1 MAALEFRHGLARLT
15 IGLVAIAAGC
25 GLALPVAAQGA
36 ARDRPDA
43 AAFFKGKT
51 VRVLV
56 GSPAGGGYD
65 LSARMLAPHLAK
77 RLGATVI
84 VENKPGSGALLALS
98 YMLVQ
103 PRDGLLMMLAS
114 AEAAIMSEL
123 LGRDGASWNVAKL
136 NWLAKVSTAPK
147 LWFVGKEGSIATAA
161 DAIKAGRVIWPATAP
176 ADNISDVAA
185 IISHVIG
192 LKSKI
197 VVGYKGAGD
206 MSLAVIRKEA
216 DSGILSADTAVSMVR
231 SGQVTPIAVFD
242 DRRWKHLPS
251 VPTLAEAAPVA
262 ADKAW
267 MSELRRQIGE
277 AQRAMV
283 AAPEVPADRVAYLR
297 AVLAEILTDPTVI
310 EEGAK
315 SGREIDFMAGADLQ
329 RLIVTLMGSA
339 GARLPEFRKVVLDT
353 YF

>member
-1 MAALEFRHGLARLT
+1 MSRWMLCGWIGRLAM
-15 IGLVAIAAGC
+15 GAIAC
-25 GLALPVAAQGA
+25 GLAMPVAAQGQ
-36 ARDRPDA
+36 ARDTADA

-56 GSPAGGGYD
+56 GSPSGGGYD
-65 LSARMLAPHLAK
+65 LSARMLAPHMAK

-103 PRDGLLMMLAS
+103 PRDGLLMMMAS

-123 LGRDGASWNVAKL
+123 LGRDGANWNVTKL

-147 LWFVGKEGSIATAA
+147 LWFAGKDGKFATAA
-161 DAIKAGRVIWPATAP
+161 DALKTPQVIWPATAP

-192 LKSKI
+192 LKSKV

-206 MSLAVIRKEA
+206 MSLAVMRKEA
-216 DSGILSADTAVSMVR
+216 DAGILSADTALKMVQ
-231 SGQVTPIAVFD
+231 SGQITPIAVFD

-262 ADKAW
+262 PDKAW

-283 AAPEVPADRVAYLR
+283 AAHDVPADRVTYLR
-297 AVLAEILTDPTVI
+297 AVFAELLTDPAVV
-310 EEGAK
+310 EEGVK
-315 SGREIDFMAGADLQ
+315 TNREIDFMAGADLQ
-329 RLIVTLMGSA
+329 RLITNLMGSV
-339 GARLPEFRKVVLDT
+339 GSRLPEFRKVVLDT

>member
-1 MAALEFRHGLARLT
+1 MVGFEYCHKFPR
-15 IGLVAIAAGC
+15 IIAAAIVVVAWLGI
-25 GLALPVAAQGA
+25 ALPTAAQDGP
-36 ARDRPDA
+36 RDVQDA

-51 VRVLV
+51 VRILV

-77 RLGATVI
+77 RLGSTVI

-103 PRDGLLMMLAS
+103 PRDGLLMMMAS

-123 LGRDGASWNVAKL
+123 LGRDGANWNVAKL
-136 NWLAKVSTAPK
+136 TWLAKVSTAPK
-147 LWFVGKEGSIATAA
+147 LWFAGKEGGIATAG
-161 DAIKAGRVIWPATAP
+161 DAIKASQVIWPATAP
-176 ADNISDVAA
+176 ADNISDIAA

-206 MSLAVIRKEA
+206 MSLAVMRKEA
-216 DSGILSADTAVSMVR
+216 DSGILSADTALAMVQ
-231 SGQVTPIAVFD
+231 SGQITPIAVFD
-242 DRRWKHLPS
+242 DRRWRHLPA

-267 MSELRRQIGE
+267 MSGLRRQIGE

-297 AVLAEILTDPTVI
+297 TVLAEILTDPVVVA
-310 EEGAK
+310 EGAR
-315 SGREIDFMAGADLQ
+315 SGREIDFMEGADLQ
-329 RLIVTLMGSA
+329 RLIVNLMGSA